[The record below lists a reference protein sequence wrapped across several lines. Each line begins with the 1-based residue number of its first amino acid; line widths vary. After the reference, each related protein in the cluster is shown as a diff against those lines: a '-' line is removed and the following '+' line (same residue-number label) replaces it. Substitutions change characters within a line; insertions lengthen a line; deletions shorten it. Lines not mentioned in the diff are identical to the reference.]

1 MHWELKASKGRL
13 REESSSKKEKLI
25 KDRAR
30 KLRADGWKVRVYKV
44 R

>member
-1 MHWELKASKGRL
+1 MHWELKASKGKS
-13 REESSSKKEKLI
+13 REESSSKKENLI
-25 KDRAR
+25 RDRAR